1 MIQQLGQ
8 YMKGGKQVIRK
19 TFSQER
25 FEVLIK
31 KQKSGEATFR
41 DLTELDEIVNRV
53 PDIRLTILEEMEGE
67 NTPDDDAHQYPILKQ
82 ATTPPNFSEKLKLFF
97 DRLFRFNAAA
107 LPIL

>member
-1 MIQQLGQ
+1 
-8 YMKGGKQVIRK
+8 MKGGKQLIRK
-19 TFSQER
+19 TLSQER

-67 NTPDDDAHQYPILKQ
+67 STPGNNDQPEFPVQQKPVQ
-82 ATTPPNFSEKLKLFF
+82 QTGFFERVKLFF
-97 DRLFRFNAAA
+97 ERLLNFSAAT
-107 LPIL
+107 LPIA